1 LFFSFPKRNS
11 LDQEKEKASLYGLCL
26 QKYKW
31 AEFRKT
37 KAGVKLHFRLAYMDD
52 ETVVPEKVIL
62 TPAKKNDRS
71 QLDAL
76 VDEVGLTYVYDRGY
90 IDYARFDDY
99 CDRGVFFVTRT
110 KKNAVIRP
118 IESFTR
124 RCSKGGNERRDS
136 ARAHG
141 RSGGNSSD
149 VAVACF
155 RPCSFHN
162 GHGNCHR
169 RRTAAGRLKDS
180 ILPYFT

>member
-1 LFFSFPKRNS
+1 MYKKSEFYEDATAPHPKRRLTNGNALICVS
-11 LDQEKEKASLYGLCL
+11 LFLRETPSIKKKEKASLYGLCL

-37 KAGVKLHFRLAYMDD
+37 KAGVKLRFRLAYMDD

-99 CDRGVFFVTRT
+99 WFIQEKLGF
-110 KKNAVIRP
+110 
-118 IESFTR
+118 
-124 RCSKGGNERRDS
+124 
-136 ARAHG
+136 
-141 RSGGNSSD
+141 
-149 VAVACF
+149 
-155 RPCSFHN
+155 
-162 GHGNCHR
+162 
-169 RRTAAGRLKDS
+169 LQQ
-180 ILPYFT
+180 